1 MTNNSPTLIENK
13 SQLIKYFTDGIKENN
28 QLRIGVEHEKFLFN
42 KKDLKRI
49 DYEKIKKVFELL
61 KNNGWELQYEKDKI
75 IGLKRENQKIT
86 TEPGFQYE
94 LSGAPFKNIHLV
106 CSENSSHFD
115 ELKEVFSSAS
125 ITTSSIAYDPFN
137 KLIEI
142 PKSPKERYKIMT
154 SEMPKGGKLSL
165 DMMYKT
171 AGIQINYDY
180 TSEEDF
186 EKKFK
191 IGNYLAPLTIA
202 LFANSP
208 FNENKLSGFLS
219 YRGKVWQETN
229 RGGIMPITFEK
240 LNFEKYIDYAINY
253 PILFLKKKGKYFSP
267 NGQTF
272 KDFLDGSLNFLK
284 GEKPSL
290 EDFENHLGTIFT
302 EIRLKQVIEFRSLD
316 TCNFGCICNGPSFFT
331 GLIYGSLDETYEII
345 KNWKKEEVMEAYL
358 NAPKQGLNTLLNN
371 RKLIDWGK
379 IFFDLAKKGLEK
391 RNELNKSE
399 KNETIYLKNI
409 ELIIDKHFF
418 HEIGGFSYYLNKS
431 QTSYYG
437 VEIARGLNTP
447 DIHGTILLTW
457 LIAMIY
463 DINNPSQD
471 KWKIIKP

>member
-1 MTNNSPTLIENK
+1 MTNKSNSFIENK
-13 SQLIKYFTDGIKENN
+13 TQLIQYFKDGIKKDTD
-28 QLRIGVEHEKFLFN
+28 LRIGVEHEKFLFN
-42 KKDLKRI
+42 KTDLKRI
-49 DYEKIKKVFELL
+49 NYDQIKKIFEIL
-61 KNNGWELQYEKDKI
+61 KEKGWEPQLEKDKL
-75 IGLKRENQKIT
+75 IGLKRQNQKIT

-94 LSGAPFKNIHLV
+94 LSGAPFKNIHSV
-106 CSENSSHFD
+106 CSENSTHFN
-115 ELKEVFSSAS
+115 ELKEVFKSTN

-137 KLIEI
+137 KLTDI
-142 PKSPKERYKIMT
+142 PKSPKERYTIMT
-154 SEMPKGGKLSL
+154 AEMPKGGKLSL

-180 TSEEDF
+180 ISEEDF

-229 RGGIMPITFEK
+229 RGGIMPITFENV
-240 LNFEKYIDYAINY
+240 NFEKYIDHAINY
-253 PILFLKKKGKYFSP
+253 PILFLKKNGKYHSP

-272 KDFLDGSLNFLK
+272 KDFLNGNLSFLK
-284 GEKPSL
+284 GEKPTL

-358 NAPKQGLNTLLNN
+358 NAPKQGLNTMIENK
-371 RKLIDWGK
+371 KLIDWAK
-379 IFFDLAKKGLEK
+379 IFLDVSKKGLDE
-391 RNELNKSE
+391 RNELNKSG
-399 KNETIYLKNI
+399 KNETIYLKHI
-409 ELIIDKHFF
+409 EEIIKNKKTRAEMLIEQFNKTKNLNFLVNHD
-418 HEIGGFSYYLNKS
+418 ENFSYS
-431 QTSYYG
+431 G
-437 VEIARGLNTP
+437 F
-447 DIHGTILLTW
+447 
-457 LIAMIY
+457 
-463 DINNPSQD
+463 
-471 KWKIIKP
+471 

>member
-1 MTNNSPTLIENK
+1 MSNNSKATIENK
-13 SQLIKYFTDGIKENN
+13 SQLIKYFIDGIKKNNN
-28 QLRIGVEHEKFLFN
+28 QRIGVEHEKFLFN

-49 DYEKIKKVFELL
+49 DYKQLTKVFEIL
-61 KNNGWELQYEKDKI
+61 KNKGWEPEYEKDTV
-75 IGLKRENQKIT
+75 IGLKKDSQKIT
-86 TEPGFQYE
+86 TEPGLQYE
-94 LSGAPFKNIHLV
+94 LSGAPFKNIHSV
-106 CSENSSHFD
+106 CSENSSHFN
-115 ELKEVFSSAS
+115 ELKDIFNSTS

-137 KLIEI
+137 KLIDI

-202 LFANSP
+202 IFANSP
-208 FNENKLSGFLS
+208 FNEKNLSGYLS

-240 LNFEKYIDYAINY
+240 VNFEKYIDNTINY
-253 PILFLKKKGKYFSP
+253 PILFLKKKRKYFSP

-272 KDFLDGSLNFLK
+272 KDFLNGNLNFLK
-284 GEKPSL
+284 GEKPTL

-331 GLIYGSLDETYEII
+331 GLIYGSLEETYEII
-345 KNWKKEEVMEAYL
+345 KNWKKKEVMEAYL
-358 NAPKQGLNTLLNN
+358 NAPKQGLNTLLQDK
-371 RKLIDWGK
+371 KLIDWAK
-379 IFFDLAKKGLEK
+379 IFLDLSKKGLEK
-391 RNELNKSE
+391 RNELNKSG
-399 KNETIYLKNI
+399 KNETIYLKHI
-409 ELIIDKHFF
+409 EEIISNKKTRAEMLIEQYNKTKKLDFLINHD
-418 HEIGGFSYYLNKS
+418 ENFSYS
-431 QTSYYG
+431 G
-437 VEIARGLNTP
+437 F
-447 DIHGTILLTW
+447 
-457 LIAMIY
+457 
-463 DINNPSQD
+463 
-471 KWKIIKP
+471 

>member
-1 MTNNSPTLIENK
+1 MTNKSASFIENK
-13 SQLIKYFTDGIKENN
+13 SQLIKYFNDGIKKDTN
-28 QLRIGVEHEKFLFN
+28 LRIGVEHEKFLFN
-42 KKDLKRI
+42 RKDLKRI

-75 IGLKRENQKIT
+75 IGLKKENQKIT

-106 CSENSSHFD
+106 CSENSSHFN
-115 ELKEVFSSAS
+115 ELKDVFSSTS

-180 TSEEDF
+180 TSEVDF

-208 FNENKLSGFLS
+208 FYENKLSGFLS

-253 PILFLKKKGKYFSP
+253 PILFLKKKGKYLSP

-284 GEKPSL
+284 GEKPFL

-345 KNWKKEEVMEAYL
+345 KNWKKEEVMDAYL
-358 NAPKQGLNTLLNN
+358 NAPKQGLNTLLKNK
-371 RKLIDWGK
+371 KLIDWAE
-379 IFFDLAKKGLEK
+379 IFLDISKKGLDK
-391 RNELNKSE
+391 RNELNKSG
-399 KNETIYLKNI
+399 KNETIYLKHI
-409 ELIIDKHFF
+409 EEIIKNKKTRAEMLIEQFNKTNNLNFLVNHD
-418 HEIGGFSYYLNKS
+418 ENFSYS
-431 QTSYYG
+431 G
-437 VEIARGLNTP
+437 F
-447 DIHGTILLTW
+447 
-457 LIAMIY
+457 
-463 DINNPSQD
+463 
-471 KWKIIKP
+471 

>member
-1 MTNNSPTLIENK
+1 MITTLNEPIQNK
-13 SQLIKYFTDGIKENN
+13 SQLIQYFIDGIKKND

-42 KKDLKRI
+42 KDGLQRI
-49 DYEKIKKVFELL
+49 DYSQIKKLFEILTIR
-61 KNNGWELQYEKDKI
+61 GWELQFEKDKI
-75 IGLKRENQKIT
+75 VGLKRDNQKIT
-86 TEPGFQYE
+86 TEPGLQYE
-94 LSGAPFKNIHLV
+94 LSGAPFKNIHSV
-106 CSENSSHFD
+106 CAENSKHFK
-115 ELKEVFSSAS
+115 ELKEVFETVS

-137 KLIEI
+137 KLQDI

-171 AGIQINYDY
+171 AGIQINFDY

-186 EKKFK
+186 KKKFK
-191 IGNYLAPLTIA
+191 IGNYLTPLTIA

-229 RGGIMPITFEK
+229 RGGIMPVAFEEV
-240 LNFEKYIDYAINY
+240 NFEKYIDYAINY

-345 KNWKKEEVMEAYL
+345 KNWKKEEVMDAYL
-358 NAPKQGLNTLLNN
+358 NAPKQGLNTLLKNK
-371 RKLIDWGK
+371 KLIDWAK
-379 IFFDLAKKGLEK
+379 IFLDISKKGLDK
-391 RNELNKSE
+391 RNELNKSG
-399 KNETIYLKNI
+399 KNETIYLKHVEEIIKNKKTRAEILI
-409 ELIIDKHFF
+409 EQYNKTNNLNFLVN
-418 HEIGGFSYYLNKS
+418 HEENFSYS
-431 QTSYYG
+431 G
-437 VEIARGLNTP
+437 F
-447 DIHGTILLTW
+447 
-457 LIAMIY
+457 
-463 DINNPSQD
+463 
-471 KWKIIKP
+471 

>member
-1 MTNNSPTLIENK
+1 MTNKSTSFIENK
-13 SQLIKYFTDGIKENN
+13 SQLIQYFNDGIKKDTN
-28 QLRIGVEHEKFLFN
+28 LRIGVEHEKFLFN
-42 KKDLKRI
+42 RKDLKRI
-49 DYEKIKKVFELL
+49 DYNQIKKVFELL

-75 IGLKRENQKIT
+75 IGLKKENQKIT

-106 CSENSSHFD
+106 CSENSSHFN
-115 ELKEVFSSAS
+115 ELKDVFSSTS

-229 RGGIMPITFEK
+229 RGGIMPITFENI
-240 LNFEKYIDYAINY
+240 NFEKYIDHAISY
-253 PILFLKKKGKYFSP
+253 PILFLKKNGKYYLP

-272 KDFLDGSLNFLK
+272 KDFLNGNLSFLK
-284 GEKPSL
+284 GEKPTL

-302 EIRLKQVIEFRSLD
+302 EIRLKQVLEFRSLD

-331 GLIYGSLDETYEII
+331 GLIYGSLDESYEII
-345 KNWKKEEVMEAYL
+345 KKWKKEEVMEAYL
-358 NAPKQGLNTLLNN
+358 NAPKQGLNTLLQDK
-371 RKLIDWGK
+371 KLIDWAK
-379 IFFDLAKKGLEK
+379 IFLDLTKKGLVK
-391 RNELNKSE
+391 RNELNKSG
-399 KNETIYLKNI
+399 KNETIYLKHI
-409 ELIIDKHFF
+409 EEIISNKKTRAEMLIEQYNKTKKLDFLINHD
-418 HEIGGFSYYLNKS
+418 ENFSYS
-431 QTSYYG
+431 G
-437 VEIARGLNTP
+437 F
-447 DIHGTILLTW
+447 
-457 LIAMIY
+457 
-463 DINNPSQD
+463 
-471 KWKIIKP
+471 

>member
-1 MTNNSPTLIENK
+1 MNK
-13 SQLIKYFTDGIKENN
+13 SLTDLVQNKNQLIQYFENGIKSKN
-28 QLRIGVEHEKFLFN
+28 QLRVGVEHEKFLFN
-42 KKDLKRI
+42 KKNLKRVG
-49 DYEKIKKVFELL
+49 YSEIKKLFEILTVR
-61 KNNGWELQYEKDKI
+61 GWQLQFEKDKLV
-75 IGLKRENQKIT
+75 GLKRNNQKIT

-106 CSENSSHFD
+106 CSENNSHFN
-115 ELKEVFSSAS
+115 ELKEIFETIK

-137 KLIEI
+137 KLADI
-142 PKSPKERYKIMT
+142 PKSPKERYEIMT
-154 SEMPKGGKLSL
+154 AEMPKGGKLSL

-229 RGGIMPITFEK
+229 RGGIMPIAFENV
-240 LNFEKYIDYAINY
+240 NFEKYTDHVINY
-253 PILFLKKKGKYFSP
+253 PILFLKKNGKYYPP

-272 KDFLDGSLNFLK
+272 KDFLNGNLNFLK
-284 GEKPSL
+284 GERPNL

-302 EIRLKQVIEFRSLD
+302 ELRLKQVIEFRSLD

-358 NAPKQGLNTLLNN
+358 NAPKQGLNTELKNK
-371 RKLIDWGK
+371 KLIDWAR
-379 IFFDLAKKGLEK
+379 IFFDLSKKGLEK
-391 RNELNKSE
+391 RNEVNKSGN
-399 KNETIYLKNI
+399 NETIYLKHI
-409 ELIIDKHFF
+409 EEIIKNKKTRAEMLIDQFNKTKNLNFLVNHN
-418 HEIGGFSYYLNKS
+418 ENFSY
-431 QTSYYG
+431 TG
-437 VEIARGLNTP
+437 F
-447 DIHGTILLTW
+447 
-457 LIAMIY
+457 
-463 DINNPSQD
+463 
-471 KWKIIKP
+471 